1 MAGGKMAMY
10 SLVSMWTVT
19 RCPARRL
26 VCGLTAL
33 CALGGLG
40 SIPPPAISAAARFDP
55 KTADFAIGFN
65 SEVSPYYDTAAFV
78 LPGAALNVQAVNGPA
93 GQYTLTT
100 KTGVVTRD
108 GARKWRWVAP
118 TETGVYDLRLE
129 GPKKKEPID
138 LHVFVMVPASAVRN
152 GVLNGYKIGQYPASP
167 PSGNPIY
174 LPPAGFIQVTGQNE
188 NTRLS
193 PHFLLKQ
200 FVCKQGAAN
209 DFPKY
214 VVLHERLILKLEAV
228 LQQVN
233 AIGIDVETLHVM
245 SGYRTPYYNHAI
257 GDVPYSLHQWGRAA
271 DVFVDQHDRGVMDD
285 LNGDGQVDIQDSK
298 YLYDAVERM
307 LARPGLQGLQ
317 GGMGFYPATSGHPP
331 FVHIDV
337 RGMKARWKG

>member
-1 MAGGKMAMY
+1 MAGVKTSMY
-10 SLVSMWTVT
+10 SLMSMWTG
-19 RCPARRL
+19 RQCKARRL
-26 VCGLTAL
+26 VCSLTAL
-33 CALGGLG
+33 CALGLVG
-40 SIPPPAISAAARFDP
+40 STPPPAILLAGGYDP
-55 KTADFAIGFN
+55 KTADFAIAFN
-65 SEVSPYYDTAAFV
+65 GEVSAYYDTPAFV
-78 LPGAALNVQAVNGPA
+78 LPGAALNIQAVDGPA

-108 GARKWRWVAP
+108 GARRWRWVAP
-118 TETGVYDLRLE
+118 TEPGGYDLRFE

-152 GVLNGYKIGQYPASP
+152 GVLNGYTIGQYPASA

-174 LPPAGFIQVTGQNE
+174 LPPAGFIEVTGQNE

-200 FVCKQGAAN
+200 FVCKQGAPN

-271 DVFVDQHDRGVMDD
+271 DVFVDQDDRGVMDD
-285 LNGDGQVDIQDSK
+285 LNGDGHVDIQDAK
-298 YLYDAVERM
+298 YLFDAIERM
-307 LARPGLQGLQ
+307 LARPGFQTLQ

-331 FVHIDV
+331 FVHLDV
-337 RGMKARWKG
+337 RGTKARWKG